1 MFFNEEGILNLDEMV
16 ANQPSFKKIME
27 DGVVTEQE
35 LSDQSDKVI
44 TLLQRIEN
52 ELTTD
57 QQELVKE
64 ILVEVNVMNAV
75 FHQYQIQ
82 NIH

>member
-44 TLLQRIEN
+44 ALLHRLEK
-52 ELTTD
+52 ELTPS

-64 ILVEVNVMNAV
+64 VLVEVNVMNAV

>member
-1 MFFNEEGILNLDEMV
+1 MFFNEEGILALDEMV

-35 LSDQSDKVI
+35 LTEQSEKVLA
-44 TLLQRIEN
+44 LLRRAEK
-52 ELTTD
+52 ELD
-57 QQELVKE
+57 PAQQELVRD
-64 ILVEVNVMNAV
+64 ILVEANVMNAV

>member
-1 MFFNEEGILNLDEMV
+1 MFFNKEGILALDEMV

-35 LSDQSDKVI
+35 LSEQSDKVLS
-44 TLLQRIEN
+44 LLQRVEK
-52 ELTTD
+52 ELAPA
-57 QQELVKE
+57 QQELVKDL
-64 ILVEVNVMNAV
+64 LVEATVMSAV
-75 FHQYQIQ
+75 FHQYEIQ

>member
-35 LSDQSDKVI
+35 LSVQSDKVI

>member
-1 MFFNEEGILNLDEMV
+1 MFFNKEGILNLDEMV

-44 TLLQRIEN
+44 ALLQRLEK
-52 ELTTD
+52 ELSLS
-57 QQELVKE
+57 QQELVKDV
-64 ILVEVNVMNAV
+64 LVEVNVMNAV

>member
-35 LSDQSDKVI
+35 LSEQSDKVVA
-44 TLLQRIEN
+44 LLRRLEK
-52 ELTTD
+52 ELTPS
-57 QQELVKE
+57 QLELVKE
-64 ILVEVNVMNAV
+64 TLVELNVTSAA
-75 FHQYQIQ
+75 FQQYQIQ

>member
-1 MFFNEEGILNLDEMV
+1 MFFNEKGILNLDEMV
-16 ANQPSFKKIME
+16 SERPSFKKIME
-27 DGVVTEQE
+27 DGIVTEQE
-35 LSDQSDKVI
+35 LSEQSDKVVD
-44 TLLQRIEN
+44 LLHRIET
-52 ELTTD
+52 ELTTS

-64 ILVEVNVMNAV
+64 VLVEVNVMNAV

>member
-44 TLLQRIEN
+44 ALLHRLEK
-52 ELTTD
+52 ELTPC

-64 ILVEVNVMNAV
+64 VLVEVNVMNAV